1 MLLHDKLE
9 KSSFV
14 SSQQSA
20 GKQGMIFN
28 QNCFAISIQKLVAH
42 ICGYEIHHVEITNFL
57 HKNSVCSVVIL
68 KKSFSFSIFVIVCQ
82 D

>member
-20 GKQGMIFN
+20 GKLGIIFN
-28 QNCFAISIQKLVAH
+28 QKSFATLIQKLVAQA
-42 ICGYEIHHVEITNFL
+42 CGYEIPPAAMTSFL
-57 HKNSVCSVVIL
+57 HINSVFSVVIL
-68 KKSFSFSIFVIVCQ
+68 KKSFPFSIFVIVCQ
-82 D
+82 V